1 MSKYYMKDDTAYVE
15 KLKEKTSLSSSYISG
30 EYKRPEVTIQDKIS
44 SDPELLQQK
53 LKGFVQI
60 FPEHYKDIEC
70 GIWIKYLSSENK
82 YRSGGVLKVN
92 KAPKYFILR
101 SPYLKKSWSINLEDN
116 TIFMKG
122 SEAKLDRMVEKNNLF
137 KLYEAG
143 LVVISDNV
151 TPEQIQAV
159 LEK

>member
-1 MSKYYMKDDTAYVE
+1 MKDDTAYVE